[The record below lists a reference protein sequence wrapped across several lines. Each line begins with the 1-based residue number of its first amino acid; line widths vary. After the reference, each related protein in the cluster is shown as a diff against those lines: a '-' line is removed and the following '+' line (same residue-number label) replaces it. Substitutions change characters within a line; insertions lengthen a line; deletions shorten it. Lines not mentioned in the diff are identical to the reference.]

1 MAAHPTAKPMSKRS
15 SKRVQILVVDDESSA
30 RSGLV
35 ELLREE
41 GYEVRGAAD
50 AFKALGMV
58 EAGVPDLLITDVH
71 MPGMDGT
78 SLMAKVQEAHP
89 EVGVIVMTAYST
101 VERAVAAMQQGAD
114 DYLTKPIRFDELLLV
129 VDRLL
134 AHRETARELEEYR
147 RASDAKSPA
156 LGWVGQSKASRNVLD
171 LIRQVAD
178 SPASVLLTG
187 ESGTGKELAARAL
200 HDASPRRT
208 GPFVPVHCAALAEG
222 VLESELFGHEKG
234 AFTGA
239 DSTRDG
245 RFARA
250 NGGTLFLDEVGEI
263 PLSVQ
268 VKLLRVLQER
278 TYERVGGDRAIEVDV
293 RVVAATHRDLLAD
306 VKEGRFR
313 EDLFYRLNVINVRL
327 PTLRERADD
336 IPLLAMHFLAQHAS
350 RARKQIRSIS
360 ERSLDALRAY
370 DWPGNVRQLEN
381 CIEHAVALCND
392 FEVDVRHLPREVLGS
407 GRALDELPIVPGS
420 SMAEVERYVILKT
433 LESVGGSTSKAAKI
447 LGVSPRTIQYRMN
460 QYRDEDPEQVA
471 LILARKKTRKRV

>member
-1 MAAHPTAKPMSKRS
+1 MAKS
-15 SKRVQILVVDDESSA
+15 SAKRVQILVVDDESSA

-58 EAGVPDLLITDVH
+58 ESAVPDVLITDVH

-78 SLMAKVQEAHP
+78 QLMAKVQESHP
-89 EVGVIVMTAYST
+89 EVSVIVMTAFST

-114 DYLTKPIRFDELLLV
+114 DYLTKPIRFDELLV
-129 VDRLL
+129 VVERLL
-134 AHRETARELEEYR
+134 AHRETARELEQFR
-147 RASDAKSPA
+147 KASEAERPA
-156 LGWVGQSKASRNVLD
+156 LGWVGQSKASRDVLD
-171 LIRQVAD
+171 LLRQVAD

-200 HDASPRRT
+200 HQASPRGS

-239 DSTRDG
+239 DATRDG
-245 RFARA
+245 RFGRA
-250 NGGTLFLDEVGEI
+250 QGGTLFLDEVGEI

-278 TYERVGGDRAIEVDV
+278 TYERVGGDTPIDIDV
-293 RVVAATHRDLLAD
+293 RIIAATHRDLQAD

-350 RARKQIRSIS
+350 RSRKQIRGIS
-360 ERSLDALRAY
+360 ERSLDALRSY

-392 FEVDVRHLPREVLGS
+392 FEIDVRHLPREVLGS
-407 GRALDELPIVPGS
+407 GRALDEMPIVPGS

-471 LILARKKTRKRV
+471 LILARKKAKRSKS

>member
-1 MAAHPTAKPMSKRS
+1 MSKS
-15 SKRVQILVVDDESSA
+15 SARRTQILVVDDESSA

-50 AFKALGMV
+50 AFKALGLV
-58 EAGVPDLLITDVH
+58 ESAVPDLLITDVH

-78 SLMAKVQEAHP
+78 QLMAKVQESHP

-101 VERAVAAMQQGAD
+101 VERAVDAMQQGAD
-114 DYLTKPIRFDELLLV
+114 DYLTKPIRFDELLV
-129 VDRLL
+129 VVERLL
-134 AHRETARELEEYR
+134 VHRETARELEQFRKER
-147 RASDAKSPA
+147 EANKPG
-156 LGWVGQSKASRNVLD
+156 LGWVGQSKASRDVLD
-171 LIRQVAD
+171 LLHQVAD

-187 ESGTGKELAARAL
+187 ESGTGKELAALAL
-200 HDASPRRT
+200 HRSSPRSD
-208 GPFVPVHCAALAEG
+208 GPFIPVHCAALAEG

-245 RFARA
+245 RFGRA

-278 TYERVGGDRAIEVDV
+278 TYERVGGDTQIPIDV
-293 RVVAATHRDLLAD
+293 RVIAATHRDLLAD

-336 IPLLAMHFLAQHAS
+336 IALLAMHFLSQHAS

-360 ERSLDALRAY
+360 ERSLDALRSY

-381 CIEHAVALCND
+381 SIEHAVALCND
-392 FEVDVRHLPREVLGS
+392 FEIDVRHLPREILGS

-420 SMAEVERYVILKT
+420 SMAEVERYVILQT

-471 LILARKKTRKRV
+471 LLLARKHTKKTSK

>member
-1 MAAHPTAKPMSKRS
+1 MPKS
-15 SKRVQILVVDDESSA
+15 SARRTQILVVDDESSA

-50 AFKALGMV
+50 AFKALGLV
-58 EAGVPDLLITDVH
+58 EAAVPDLLITDVH

-78 SLMAKVQEAHP
+78 QLMTKVQEAHP

-101 VERAVAAMQQGAD
+101 VERAVDAMQQGAD
-114 DYLTKPIRFDELLLV
+114 DYLTKPIRFDELLV
-129 VDRLL
+129 VVERLL
-134 AHRETARELEEYR
+134 AHRETARELEQFR
-147 RASDAKSPA
+147 REREAEKPG
-156 LGWVGQSKASRNVLD
+156 LGWVGQSKASRDVLD
-171 LIRQVAD
+171 LLHQVAD

-187 ESGTGKELAARAL
+187 ESGTGKELAALAL
-200 HDASPRRT
+200 HRSSPRSD

-239 DSTRDG
+239 DTARDG
-245 RFARA
+245 RFGRA
-250 NGGTLFLDEVGEI
+250 HGGTLFLDEVGEI

-278 TYERVGGDRAIEVDV
+278 TYERVGGDTPISIDV
-293 RVVAATHRDLLAD
+293 RVIAATHRDLLAD

-313 EDLFYRLNVINVRL
+313 EDLFYRLNVINVRM

-336 IPLLAMHFLAQHAS
+336 IPLLAMHFLSQHAS

-360 ERSLDALRAY
+360 ERSLDALRSY

-392 FEVDVRHLPREVLGS
+392 FEIDVRHLPRAILGS

-471 LILARKKTRKRV
+471 LLLARKHTKKTAK

>member
-1 MAAHPTAKPMSKRS
+1 MGKSS
-15 SKRVQILVVDDESSA
+15 SKLVQILVVDDESSA

-50 AFKALGMV
+50 AFKALGLV
-58 EAGVPDLLITDVH
+58 EAAVPDLLITDVH

-78 SLMAKVQEAHP
+78 ALMAKVQEAHP
-89 EVGVIVMTAYST
+89 DVGVIVMTAYST

-129 VDRLL
+129 VERLL
-134 AHRETARELEEYR
+134 AHRETARELEQFR
-147 RASDAKSPA
+147 KASATDKPGLG
-156 LGWVGQSKASRNVLD
+156 LGWIGQSKASRDVFD

-200 HDASPRRT
+200 HLASSRKD
-208 GPFVPVHCAALAEG
+208 GPFVPVHCASLAEG
-222 VLESELFGHEKG
+222 LLESELFGHEKG

-239 DSTRDG
+239 DAARDG
-245 RFARA
+245 RFGRA
-250 NGGTLFLDEVGEI
+250 EGGTLFLDEVGEI

-278 TYERVGGDRAIEVDV
+278 TYERVGGDRQIQADV
-293 RVVAATHRDLLAD
+293 RIIAATHRDLQAD
-306 VKEGRFR
+306 VKAGRFR

-336 IPLLAMHFLAQHAS
+336 IPLLAMHFLAQHVG

-360 ERSLDALRAY
+360 ERSLDALRSY

-392 FEVDVRHLPREVLGS
+392 FEIDVRHLPREILGS

-471 LILARKKTRKRV
+471 LILARTKTKKK

>member
-1 MAAHPTAKPMSKRS
+1 MPKSSAKRT
-15 SKRVQILVVDDESSA
+15 QILVVDDEASA

-58 EAGVPDLLITDVH
+58 ESSVPDLLITDVH

-78 SLMAKVQEAHP
+78 QLMAKVQEAHP

-101 VERAVAAMQQGAD
+101 VERAVDAMQQGAD
-114 DYLTKPIRFDELLLV
+114 DYLTKPIRFDELLVV

-134 AHRETARELEEYR
+134 AHREIARELEQFRSARE
-147 RASDAKSPA
+147 AEIPG
-156 LGWVGQSKASRNVLD
+156 LGWVGRSKASRDVLD
-171 LIRQVAD
+171 LIGQVAD

-187 ESGTGKELAARAL
+187 ESGTGKELAAKAL
-200 HDASPRRT
+200 HQASPRRDE
-208 GPFVPVHCAALAEG
+208 PFVPVHCAALAEG

-239 DSTRDG
+239 DTARDG
-245 RFARA
+245 RFGRA
-250 NGGTLFLDEVGEI
+250 QGGTLFLDEVGEI

-278 TYERVGGDRAIEVDV
+278 TYERVGGDTQIEVDV

-306 VKEGRFR
+306 VKQGRFR

-336 IPLLAMHFLAQHAS
+336 IPLLAMHFLARHAS
-350 RARKQIRSIS
+350 RARKQIRGIS
-360 ERSLDALRAY
+360 DRSLDTLRSY

-392 FEVDVRHLPREVLGS
+392 FEIDVRHLPREVLGS
-407 GRALDELPIVPGS
+407 GRALDEQPIVPGS
-420 SMAEVERYVILKT
+420 SMAEVERYVILRT

-460 QYRDEDPEQVA
+460 QYRDEDPDEVA
-471 LILARKKTRKRV
+471 LILARGRRGDGAKAG